1 MRLKTLKTTTTATC
15 AGHPKL
21 SLAPSS
27 HTAFGQG
34 LSIRSTRF
42 KQLPT
47 ISNCMPLVLA
57 STARSGVCSTYRWRH
72 PNKHKQQLEGQRSS
86 AAPCRSGLSAFTHGT
101 DPAWRCKQCN
111 PPIPLHMLFSCFS
124 HYFTPFLTLF
134 TSPLLWPLPPAFY
147 LRPTPRRT
155 IALQIRDKMEPKQ
168 GGQRPRL

>member
-27 HTAFGQG
+27 HTAFAQG

-57 STARSGVCSTYRWRH
+57 ITARSGVCSTYRWRH
-72 PNKHKQQLEGQRSS
+72 PNKHKQQLDGQRSS
-86 AAPCRSGLSAFTHGT
+86 AAPCRSGLSAFTNGT
-101 DPAWRCKQCN
+101 NPARRCKQCN
-111 PPIPLHMLFSCFS
+111 PPDTLAHALRCFS
-124 HYFTPFLTLF
+124 HI
-134 TSPLLWPLPPAFY
+134 
-147 LRPTPRRT
+147 RT
-155 IALQIRDKMEPKQ
+155 ISQLSSHCLLPHCCGRCH
-168 GGQRPRL
+168 QRST